1 MKYFISLIV
10 LFSAPAF
17 AEVLNANYESKF
29 THQNGIIQVSQ
40 KQKKRVTMYSTNHC
54 PFCKQARNYFRA
66 NRIPY
71 LERNIDRSRFALRQ
85 FEAMN
90 SFGTP
95 TFVVSKRKLVGFSV
109 ARFRNF
115 YR

>member
-1 MKYFISLIV
+1 MKYLITLMFLFGAPTYAEIS
-10 LFSAPAF
+10 
-17 AEVLNANYESKF
+17 NANYGATF
-29 THQNGIIQVSQ
+29 THQNGIMQVSQ
-40 KQKKRVTMYSTNHC
+40 REIKRVTMYSTNHC
-54 PFCKQARNYFRA
+54 PFCRQARNYFRA

-71 LERNIDRSRFALRQ
+71 LERNIDRSSFALRQ
-85 FEAMN
+85 FKAMN

-95 TFVVSKRKLVGFSV
+95 TFVVGKRKLVGFSV